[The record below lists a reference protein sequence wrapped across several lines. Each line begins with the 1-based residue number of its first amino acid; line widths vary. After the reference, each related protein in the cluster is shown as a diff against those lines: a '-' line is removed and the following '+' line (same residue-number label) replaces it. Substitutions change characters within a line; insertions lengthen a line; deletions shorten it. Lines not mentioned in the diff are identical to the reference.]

1 MQCNLNAKKI
11 NKHFCICNDVHFVAL
26 NIKGAFKLGLSFA
39 EMGQTCYATINWD
52 LLLVVGA

>member
-1 MQCNLNAKKI
+1 MQFECKKI